1 LRCKR
6 VFCTSITMGRKPTFK
21 KEKKL
26 PQAQSAE
33 EIEARDRQE
42 EAKQR
47 SRAGR
52 RADCDDKPKK
62 KKAAQDSDSE
72 DSDDD
77 SDFGFDQV
85 SEEEE
90 EEEEIEEERVAKPKS
105 LMDQLGVQL
114 EGAAN
119 LNVAAKDEKKAVK
132 MKDMKMSDMGAAKP
146 ELSRR
151 EREAL
156 EAAKKEAAYRKK
168 HEAGETDEAKSDLA
182 RLAEV
187 RKRREDAKKAKEA
200 QAESAKAE
208 ESKKKAEESKKQT
221 AEVVLTM
228 PTQKEVKS
236 ALLKMKDAC
245 NPDFQKKHKLDSL
258 SGNKLAKMKYS
269 DFTKIWNDFVES
281 CSEKEH
287 REFAA

>member
-1 LRCKR
+1 
-6 VFCTSITMGRKPTFK
+6 MGRKPTFK

-52 RADCDDKPKK
+52 RVDCDDKPKK
-62 KKAAQDSDSE
+62 KKAADDSSE
-72 DSDDD
+72 ESSDDD
-77 SDFGFDQV
+77 SDFGFDEGPASEEEE

-90 EEEEIEEERVAKPKS
+90 ERAAKPKN
-105 LMDQLGVQL
+105 LLDQLGVQL
-114 EGAAN
+114 EGATN

-132 MKDMKMSDMGAAKP
+132 MKDMKMSMASEKP

-151 EREAL
+151 EREEL
-156 EAAKKEAAYRKK
+156 EAKRKEAAYRKK

-200 QAESAKAE
+200 QAAADEAKAE
-208 ESKKKAEESKKQT
+208 EKKVEVKKS
-221 AEVVLTM
+221 AKVELVM

-269 DFTKIWNDFVES
+269 DFTKIWNDFVAS

-287 REFAA
+287 AEFAA

>member
-1 LRCKR
+1 
-6 VFCTSITMGRKPTFK
+6 MGRKPTFK

-42 EAKQR
+42 EAKAKG
-47 SRAGR
+47 RAGR

-62 KKAAQDSDSE
+62 KKAAQDESSDDES
-72 DSDDD
+72 DD
-77 SDFGFDQV
+77 SDFGFDEAPEEESE

-90 EEEEIEEERVAKPKS
+90 EERAAKPKN
-105 LMDQLGVQL
+105 LLDQLGVQL
-114 EGAAN
+114 EGATN
-119 LNVAAKDEKKAVK
+119 LNAAAKDEKKAVK
-132 MKDMKMSDMGAAKP
+132 MKDMKMSMGAEKP

-151 EREAL
+151 EREEL
-156 EAAKKEAAYRKK
+156 EAKRKEAAYRKK

-200 QAESAKAE
+200 QAADEASKAE
-208 ESKKKAEESKKQT
+208 EKKVEVKKS
-221 AEVVLTM
+221 AKVELTM

-269 DFTKIWNDFVES
+269 DFTKIWNDFVAS

-287 REFAA
+287 REFAE